1 MWRTRE
7 HRLMYVCKECGGK
20 NVQHVAWVS
29 TNTHEVRDDYGTW
42 CHGDNSWCEDC
53 EEHTQLVELET
64 EKRRTVWG

>member
-42 CHGDNSWCEDC
+42 CHGDNS
-53 EEHTQLVELET
+53 
-64 EKRRTVWG
+64 